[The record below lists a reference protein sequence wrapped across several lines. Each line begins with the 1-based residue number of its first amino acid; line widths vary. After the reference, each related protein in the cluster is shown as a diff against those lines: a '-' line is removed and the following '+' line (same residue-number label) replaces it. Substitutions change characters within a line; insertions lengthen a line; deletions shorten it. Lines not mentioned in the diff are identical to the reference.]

1 MNSPSSPVSRE
12 AGDDAFLRCISMVR
26 SATATM
32 SVEAAFPGEPDLP
45 FRCAEIMNAARA
57 GLDATR
63 QWRREYERQTAEAS
77 GHCPPGM
84 DLTFVLLFYC
94 DVLATPAATA
104 AALGPW
110 VLDVSPDAV
119 SFDLA
124 HPWTHPGRVRL
135 RRGDF
140 RVVEDAADRGA
151 LAERAYEAH
160 ASAFAELYAPG
171 SRLSTHARRAIV
183 ADSWAIAWSR
193 ATRAAPPRRATCC
206 LIYALPG
213 AHECAGCPRL
223 VGPSRPPA
231 SPR

>member
-1 MNSPSSPVSRE
+1 MNHPSSPASRE
-12 AGDDAFLRCISMVR
+12 VGDDAFLRCISAVA
-26 SATATM
+26 SVTATIG
-32 SVEAAFPGEPDLP
+32 VDGAFPDDPDLA

-57 GLDATR
+57 GLDPTLE
-63 QWRREYERQTAEAS
+63 WREEYARQTAQMS

-104 AALGPW
+104 AAAGPW
-110 VLDVSPDAV
+110 VLDVAPEAV

-124 HPWTHPGRVRL
+124 HPWTHPGRIRL

-140 RVVEDAADRGA
+140 RVVEDAVDRVA
-151 LAERAYEAH
+151 LAERRYEAH

-171 SRLSTHARRAIV
+171 SRLGTHARRALV
-183 ADSWAIAWSR
+183 ADSWAVAWAR
-193 ATRAAPPRRATCC
+193 ATGAAPPRRGTCC

-223 VGPSRPPA
+223 AR
-231 SPR
+231 SPG